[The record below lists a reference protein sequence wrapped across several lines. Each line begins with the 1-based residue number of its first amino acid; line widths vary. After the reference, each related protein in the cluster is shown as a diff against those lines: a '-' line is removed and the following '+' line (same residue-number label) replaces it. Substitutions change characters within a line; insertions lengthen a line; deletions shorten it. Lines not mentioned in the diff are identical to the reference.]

1 MSTTSR
7 QRTLKAELVFDELL
21 EEMPPPVR
29 LFAMLLHWQ
38 ADDEGR
44 ASSKASKL
52 KADLYLEDE
61 STSESDIESM
71 LLQLAEIEYLYLYSA
86 MGREYLLLRE
96 LSTIQRATPSRL
108 PAPPE
113 DLASASR
120 AARERLMAEGGGGG
134 SAWGAPGEPGGVPIS
149 DVMPS
154 AFCVVHQPA
163 GPGRGVNCRDC
174 GDARQHHQQVARER
188 RLAAAAASFEATGA

>member
-7 QRTLKAELVFDELL
+7 QRTLKAEIVFDELI
-21 EEMPPPVR
+21 EELPPAVR
-29 LFAMLLHWQ
+29 LFALLLHWQ

-52 KADLYLEDE
+52 KADLYLEDAT
-61 STSESDIESM
+61 TSESDIESM

-96 LSTIQRATPSRL
+96 VSTIQRATPSRL
-108 PAPPE
+108 PGPPE

-120 AARERLMAEGGGGG
+120 AARERLMAEGGGG
-134 SAWGAPGEPGGVPIS
+134 ARGAQGEPGGVPLL
-149 DVMPS
+149 DLPS
-154 AFCVVHQPA
+154 PFCVVHQPA

-174 GDARQHHQQVARER
+174 GDARQYHQQLARER
-188 RLAAAAASFEATGA
+188 RSAAATAGPRFEPED